1 MSKVKR
7 CHHQFVSGR
16 IFYVFS
22 SRRGAANQRKEGL
35 KETEGELW
43 GSQRPSEHLR
53 SFLEKPDDRTGWRCW
68 DDTFLKDL
76 TLKTSQKLKYLR
88 SAMKPNRLL
97 FKPPRVLISDL
108 LQKSFTSDFTKHATL
123 CSSCLL
129 WHSGSALWDGGCPP
143 CVIIPA
149 LAPLK

>member
-88 SAMKPNRLL
+88 SAAEAEQIALQT
-97 FKPPRVLISDL
+97 PPSV
-108 LQKSFTSDFTKHATL
+108 DF
-123 CSSCLL
+123 
-129 WHSGSALWDGGCPP
+129 
-143 CVIIPA
+143 
-149 LAPLK
+149 